1 MWIVLA
7 LVSAFFLGLYDIFK
21 KKSLEGNNVLTILF
35 LNTLFCALL
44 FIPFIVI
51 SHTSGSL
58 LQGTPYFVPHGGA
71 TDHLKVLIKSVIV
84 LASWTMGYYAIK
96 NLPITIA
103 GPVNATRPVL
113 VLIGAVALFGERLN
127 LYQWTGIALALTSFL
142 LLSITGRKEGIAFS
156 RNKWIWC
163 SVGATVMGAVS
174 GLYDK
179 QLMREME
186 PMFVQSWYV
195 VYQCLLMG
203 LLLFRIYRK
212 GIEKQTPFRW
222 VWSIPFISLFLSVAD
237 FAYFYALS
245 FDESMI
251 SIVSMLRRCSV
262 VVSFIYGAVALQEK
276 NIKAKVLDMILV
288 LIGLVFLVLGSR

>member
-1 MWIVLA
+1 
-7 LVSAFFLGLYDIFK
+7 
-21 KKSLEGNNVLTILF
+21 
-35 LNTLFCALL
+35 
-44 FIPFIVI
+44 
-51 SHTSGSL
+51 
-58 LQGTPYFVPHGGA
+58 
-71 TDHLKVLIKSVIV
+71 
-84 LASWTMGYYAIK
+84 
-96 NLPITIA
+96 
-103 GPVNATRPVL
+103 
-113 VLIGAVALFGERLN
+113 
-127 LYQWTGIALALTSFL
+127 
-142 LLSITGRKEGIAFS
+142 
-156 RNKWIWC
+156 
-163 SVGATVMGAVS
+163 
-174 GLYDK
+174 LYDK

-288 LIGLVFLVLGSR
+288 LAGLVFLVLGSR